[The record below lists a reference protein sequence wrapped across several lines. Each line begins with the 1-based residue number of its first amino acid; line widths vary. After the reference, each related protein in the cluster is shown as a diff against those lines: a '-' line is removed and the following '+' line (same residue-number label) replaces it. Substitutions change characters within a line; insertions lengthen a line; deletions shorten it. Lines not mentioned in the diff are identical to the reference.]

1 MEIVLAED
9 SHIPRIVEVWEEFA
23 RFHEDMDPR
32 YPMVDNARFGY
43 EEHLKNLMAEADT
56 LVLVALDNG
65 KVVGLSIAQVRKSSP
80 AFKRGRFGFI
90 DEMAVKAEYRR
101 RGVGTQILEKI
112 LDWFKS
118 RNIDMIEL
126 DVAAANQVG
135 YPFWK
140 KHGFRAY
147 LHRLYM
153 KT

>member
-1 MEIVLAED
+1 
-9 SHIPRIVEVWEEFA
+9 
-23 RFHEDMDPR
+23 
-32 YPMVDNARFGY
+32 MVDNARSGY

-118 RNIDMIEL
+118 RNIDMVEL
-126 DVAAANQVG
+126 DIAAANQVG